1 MHAVGASARDRKG
14 EEARVLFGQ
23 LAENDFAIFP
33 KDNEWLFVMILLAEA
48 ALTLED
54 DAKLLVLYELL
65 LPYNELVALAAS
77 EVSVGPVSLT
87 LGKVAARLGDH
98 DEAGG
103 SFRESPR
110 SLATNAGPALGRSYL
125 PLLCDPPCCATVRG
139 IVTRRSSLVTALQLS
154 DEIGM
159 PVLTER
165 IQLALAPLGARPRRR
180 MPDGRRI
187 RSRPRGLFSRLGSVR
202 WRLWWP
208 RG

>member
-98 DEAGG
+98 DEAGAH
-103 SFRESPR
+103 FEK
-110 SLATNAGPALGRSYL
+110 ALGLSLQMQARPWVAHTYHSVR
-125 PLLCDPPCCATVRG
+125 PSLLRNGPGDRDKAVEF
-139 IVTRRSSLVTALQLS
+139 LVTALQLS

-165 IQLALAPLGARPRRR
+165 IQLALARWAPGPDAGCPMEGGYGVAQGVCSHASGA
-180 MPDGRRI
+180 
-187 RSRPRGLFSRLGSVR
+187 
-202 WRLWWP
+202 
-208 RG
+208 